1 MSRDVEELFGEGGG
15 APTPRTVLVLSLLV
29 SGLLLAFLGL
39 ACSTAPGGVLVLL
52 AWVAVEKEMD
62 RIESGYLPADAR
74 EHVARLRL
82 FTWAGVLVVI
92 GLFLAQALLL
102 CSNSY
107 DPLWLAF
114 LMLLGGGGG

>member
-15 APTPRTVLVLSLLV
+15 APVPRTTLVLSLLT

-52 AWVAVEKEMD
+52 AWVVVEKEMD
-62 RIESGYLPADAR
+62 RVESGYLPADTR
-74 EHVARLRL
+74 EHVGRLRL

-92 GLFLAQALLL
+92 GLFVAQALLL

-107 DPLWLAF
+107 DALWLAF
-114 LMLLGGGGG
+114 LTTLGGAA